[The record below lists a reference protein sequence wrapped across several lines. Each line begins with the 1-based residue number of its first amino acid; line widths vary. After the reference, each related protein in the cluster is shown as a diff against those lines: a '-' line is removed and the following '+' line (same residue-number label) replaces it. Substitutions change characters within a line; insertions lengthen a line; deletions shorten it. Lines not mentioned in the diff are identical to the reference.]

1 MLQDLS
7 NIEAFDFS
15 AEAKDSAI
23 QRISDILRH
32 PDDLTNKLDKIQKK
46 IGHERAKIE
55 AQLKTALEAQLENV
69 DRGLNANELCKNL
82 TLKMKESLVS
92 MDSLCS
98 NSQNT
103 IKNYSYIKKV
113 ANIILIL
120 DIYSASQFYRDKKNG

>member
-7 NIEAFDFS
+7 NIEADFS

-32 PDDLTNKLDKIQKK
+32 PDDLTNKLDKIRKK
-46 IGHERAKIE
+46 IGHERAIIE

-69 DRGLNANELCKNL
+69 GRGLDANEMCKNM
-82 TLKMKESLVS
+82 TLRMKDSLLS
-92 MDSLCS
+92 MDALCS

-103 IKNYSYIKKV
+103 IKNYAYIKKV
-113 ANIILIL
+113 NLININKRYQKHIRILQR
-120 DIYSASQFYRDKKNG
+120 YSKFV

>member
-7 NIEAFDFS
+7 NVEAFDFS

>member
-1 MLQDLS
+1 MAQDLVLRKKFLVFFDALMLQDLS
-7 NIEAFDFS
+7 NIEADFS
-15 AEAKDSAI
+15 AEAKESAI

-32 PDDLTNKLDKIQKK
+32 PDDLTNKLDKIRKK
-46 IGHERAKIE
+46 IGHERATME

-69 DRGLNANELCKNL
+69 DRGLTANEMCKSL
-82 TLKMKESLVS
+82 TLKMKEALLS

-113 ANIILIL
+113 
-120 DIYSASQFYRDKKNG
+120 